1 MQNFAPYSGPSIG
14 SRVTIQKILN
24 LHYRTKLSCKYFHFG
39 VVGLVNIFRTSL
51 SLLHCNR
58 YISIVIFWSF
68 FFISGRETMLC
79 PKFEWNKH
87 FWTSEEVDNTCI
99 YLQQTD
105 ADSGTLGNGWSEKHD
120 SVYSSGELKRIVVRR
135 LCMIHELPSLDRYT
149 SRRLS
154 LG

>member
-68 FFISGRETMLC
+68 FLFPVSKQCFVLSLNEI
-79 PKFEWNKH
+79 
-87 FWTSEEVDNTCI
+87 SEEVDKTCI
-99 YLQQTD
+99 CLQQTD

-135 LCMIHELPSLDRYT
+135 FCMIHELPSLDRYT